1 MHRAPPSRIVK
12 MGYVSYPG
20 RRVLPRRIPQHSPPN
35 THAREG
41 ADEIEQDAPV
51 LVHFKGANV
60 SVHSK
65 PGQNIYELASENGI
79 DTITLGCCSGN
90 CGICEVEVLKLND
103 ESFSDVGGDA
113 PIPIVVRSCVT
124 PIPPGYKVIEIN
136 ELVDD
141 VWGLDGYDT

>member
-1 MHRAPPSRIVK
+1 MYRAPPPSFVK
-12 MGYVSYPG
+12 MGYVSCP
-20 RRVLPRRIPQHSPPN
+20 RRTALPRRIPQQSTRN
-35 THAREG
+35 THARDG
-41 ADEIEQDAPV
+41 ANENGHTQDVQV
-51 LVHFKGANV
+51 LVHFKSANV
-60 SVHSK
+60 SVLSK

-90 CGICEVEVLKLND
+90 CGICEVEVLKLNG
-103 ESFSDVGGDA
+103 ESNSDA
-113 PIPIVVRSCVT
+113 AIPIVVRSCIT